1 MKPPTDGGRPSCGET
16 ADGSGRSWPW
26 GWRTNGSPG
35 GQAEAPPGQGE
46 THGTTRWEG
55 GPDQRRGPGP
65 GRDRGE
71 TVCTRRRESG
81 VGRHPGCRGA
91 TGRGRNTRRRRRSD
105 IHLDVT
111 SDADWVEAVG
121 TATNRYG

>member
-26 GWRTNGSPG
+26 GWRTIGSPG

-55 GPDQRRGPGP
+55 GPDQRRGPGAGG
-65 GRDRGE
+65 GRGGTVLPRRGG
-71 TVCTRRRESG
+71 RG
-81 VGRHPGCRGA
+81 VGGKSGMPGGRRGGGGSRPGG
-91 TGRGRNTRRRRRSD
+91 GR
-105 IHLDVT
+105 
-111 SDADWVEAVG
+111 
-121 TATNRYG
+121 